1 MLDKTKAA
9 LVAIDFQDGLLPSIP
24 VGQTIVPQAVKL
36 IRCCRELGLPVL
48 WTEQYP
54 KGLGRTTKS
63 VANALEGMTPIEK
76 VAFGCFGCQEFEESA
91 GALGRSQLVVT
102 GIESHVCVMQTVLRA
117 LEMGYS
123 CFVAADA
130 TGSRAKTD
138 HRAGLAR
145 MQAHG
150 AELVTVEMVI
160 FELLG
165 AAGTP
170 EFKRLLPLIK

>member
-1 MLDKTKAA
+1 MLDKAKAA
-9 LVAIDFQDGLLPSIP
+9 LVVIDFQDGLLPAIP
-24 VGQTIVPQAVKL
+24 VGPTIVPQAVKL
-36 IRCCRELGLPVL
+36 IRCCRELGLPAL

-54 KGLGRTTKS
+54 KGLGKTTKD
-63 VANALEGMTPIEK
+63 VADALEGVTPIEK
-76 VAFGCFGCQEFEESA
+76 LAFGCFGCLQFEESA
-91 GALGRSQLVVT
+91 GALGRSQLIVT

-117 LEMGYS
+117 QEMGYS
-123 CFVAADA
+123 CFVCADA

>member
-1 MLDKTKAA
+1 MLDKAKAA
-9 LVAIDFQDGLLPSIP
+9 LVVIDFQDGLLPAIP
-24 VGQTIVPQAVKL
+24 VAGSIVPQAVKL
-36 IRCCRELGLPVL
+36 IRCCRELGLPVI

-54 KGLGRTTKS
+54 KGLGKTTKS
-63 VANALEGMTPIEK
+63 VAGALEGLTPIEK
-76 VAFGCFGCQEFEESA
+76 VSFGCFGCQAFEESA
-91 GALGRSQLVVT
+91 GALGRPQLIVA

-117 LEMGYS
+117 QEMSYS

-138 HRAGLAR
+138 HRVGLAR

-160 FELLG
+160 FELIG

>member
-9 LVAIDFQDGLLPSIP
+9 LVVVDFQDGLLPSIP
-24 VGQTIVPQAVKL
+24 VGPSIVPQAVKL

-54 KGLGRTTKS
+54 KGLKKTTKA
-63 VANALEGMTPIEK
+63 VADALEGLTPIEK
-76 VAFGCFGCQEFEESA
+76 IEFGCFGCREFEA
-91 GALGRSQLVVT
+91 AADALELTQLVVT

-117 LEMGYS
+117 LDKGYS

-130 TGSRAKTD
+130 TGSRAKLD
-138 HRAGLAR
+138 HRVGMKR
-145 MQAHG
+145 MRAHG
-150 AELVTVEMVI
+150 AELVTVEMVV

-170 EFKRLLPLIK
+170 EFKRILPLIK

>member
-9 LVAIDFQDGLLPSIP
+9 LVVIDFQDGLLPAIP
-24 VGQTIVPQAVKL
+24 VASSIVPQAVKL
-36 IRCCRELGLPVL
+36 IRCCRELGVPVL

-54 KGLGRTTKS
+54 KGLGRTTKP
-63 VANALEGMTPIEK
+63 VADALEGLSPIEK
-76 VAFGCFGCQEFEESA
+76 VAFGCFGVQEFEESV
-91 GALGRSQLVVT
+91 GALGRSQLVVA

-117 LEMGYS
+117 QEMGYS
-123 CFVAADA
+123 CFVTADA
-130 TGSRAKTD
+130 TGSRAKID

-145 MQAHG
+145 MHAHG